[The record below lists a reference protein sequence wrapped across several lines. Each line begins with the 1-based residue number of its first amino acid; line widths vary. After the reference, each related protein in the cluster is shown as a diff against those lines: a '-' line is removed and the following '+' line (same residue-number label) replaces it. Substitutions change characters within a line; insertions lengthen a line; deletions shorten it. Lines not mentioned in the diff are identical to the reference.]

1 MWANG
6 VGEMGKGAEA
16 TGRRPATPPVE
27 FSFGKLAF
35 GVCVNGLESL
45 AKTHRAAK
53 FSVLTTEIFT
63 LLLTLL
69 SEVPNVAAQAPER
82 TFEIGALTR
91 KLAAHLIQCLAGQ
104 HHKVELM
111 KTDPVPGTVVGR
123 TLDVGPAPI
132 HGNRLDL
139 GGIAALL
146 AERLGKGPE
155 GL

>member
-1 MWANG
+1 MPDLNQTLK
-6 VGEMGKGAEA
+6 VLGAWC
-16 TGRRPATPPVE
+16 
-27 FSFGKLAF
+27 LIL
-35 GVCVNGLESL
+35 LESADL
-45 AKTHRAAK
+45 RDPEPGFAKETGDRDRQHR
-53 FSVLTTEIFT
+53 LGFT

-104 HHKVELM
+104 HHKVELI
-111 KTDPVPGTVVGR
+111 KNDPGLGKVVGR
-123 TLDVGPAPI
+123 TLDVGRAHI

-139 GGIAALL
+139 GGIASML

>member
-1 MWANG
+1 MLANG
-6 VGEMGKGAEA
+6 LGQMAKGAEA
-16 TGRRPATPPVE
+16 TARRPATPPVK
-27 FSFGKLAF
+27 FSFGKPAL

-104 HHKVELM
+104 HHKVGNLS
-111 KTDPVPGTVVGR
+111 KTILPGESGR
-123 TLDVGPAPI
+123 SHP
-132 HGNRLDL
+132 
-139 GGIAALL
+139 
-146 AERLGKGPE
+146 
-155 GL
+155 

>member
-1 MWANG
+1 MLANG
-6 VGEMGKGAEA
+6 LGQMGKAAEPTA
-16 TGRRPATPPVE
+16 HRPATAPVE

-35 GVCVNGLESL
+35 GVCVNGWESL
-45 AKTHRAAK
+45 EKSHRGAK

-104 HHKVELM
+104 HHKVELI
-111 KTDPVPGTVVGR
+111 KNDPGLRKVVGR
-123 TLDVGPAPI
+123 TLDVGRAHI

-139 GGIAALL
+139 GGIAAML